1 MTLMHRSTNKGSLAR
16 MAVSRSVLA
25 AALLAMGT
33 TSVLGQDIVVTDEA
47 SEQVVF
53 QADDVVRQDETSPII
68 ASGNVRA
75 AFGGRLLTAERVIY
89 DPATDVVTA
98 YGGVAIYEADGTP
111 FFADEVTL
119 TGDLADGVATNFSAL
134 LESDS
139 RLAASSAVRRRDGRN
154 ELNNAVYTACEV
166 CADDG
171 DAKTPTWQIKA
182 LRVTQD
188 TEDDVIRFR
197 NAVIE
202 VLGVPVFYTPYVQVP
217 DPSVTRQSGF
227 LFPRLGNSTRR
238 GFEVEVP
245 YYLAISDHQDITFNP
260 KVMSSLGILTQGEYR
275 VRTFD
280 AGAVIQAGVIRA
292 EDDAPAEIPDTRFH
306 VFASAFKELPDGW
319 RAQADVNLTSDDDY
333 LQFYDVAPQGS
344 LRDGLDVIRPDRLVS
359 EVSFAR
365 RTDTTLTDI
374 SAITFQSQR
383 SEDDDDFQADALPR
397 ITHQRD
403 YEVLGGDVRLLG
415 NFLYLN
421 RTAGL
426 DTTRAVATA
435 TYERAYTTRGGHRFR
450 GFAELRGDV
459 YRFEDANLGVEG
471 CNVDDTPDAVRD
483 PLDAFDN
490 CRLTLPRDAQD
501 DGFTT
506 AHLLPTVGAEW
517 SYPLAKTTDRATYI
531 VEPRAQ
537 VVLSPETDFGRDVF
551 NEDGQFF
558 QFDDVTLFDWSK
570 GTGFDLFEDGQRLN
584 VGVSGTAVY
593 TNGLTV
599 SGLIGQQFRAQDTDA
614 FGEDRA
620 IEIVDP
626 VTGETRVT
634 ERTFNDTGLG
644 TTTSDYVGN
653 LDIRYGDRFAM
664 TNRFRLDKDDFA
676 LNRGES
682 TLRARLGDV
691 STSLSY
697 LRVERQDITAVGERD
712 EFLTASLAYQLNEHW
727 TIGGGFREDIN
738 RGETTARNLLLRYRD
753 QCTLLTLNYRED
765 NTRGLA
771 FGTDRSII
779 FNIDLLGL

>member
-1 MTLMHRSTNKGSLAR
+1 
-16 MAVSRSVLA
+16 MAASRSALA

-33 TSVLGQDIVVTDEA
+33 TSVLGQDLSVTDEA
-47 SEQVVF
+47 AERVVF
-53 QADDVVRQDETSPII
+53 QADDVGRADEASPIV
-68 ASGNVRA
+68 ATGNVRA
-75 AFGGRLLTAERVIY
+75 SFGGRLLTAERVVY

-98 YGGVAIYEADGTP
+98 SGGVAIYEADGTP
-111 FFADEVTL
+111 FFADDVTL
-119 TGDLADGVATNFSAL
+119 TGDLADGVASNFSAL

-166 CADDG
+166 CAADG
-171 DAKTPTWQIKA
+171 DARTPTWAIKA

-188 TEDDVIRFR
+188 TDDEVIRFR

-202 VLGVPVFYTPYVQVP
+202 VLGVPVFYTPFVQVP
-217 DPSVTRQSGF
+217 DPSVKRQTGF
-227 LFPRLGNSTRR
+227 LFPRLGTSSRR
-238 GFEVEVP
+238 GFEVETP
-245 YYLAISDHQDITFNP
+245 YHVVISDHQDITFSP
-260 KVMSSLGILTQGEYR
+260 KFMTELGVLAQGEYR
-275 VRTFD
+275 VRTHD
-280 AGAVIQAGVIRA
+280 AGAVIQAGLVGA
-292 EDDAPAEIPDTRFH
+292 SDEVLASAPDGEIPEVRGH
-306 VFASAFKELPDGW
+306 VFASAFKALPDGW
-319 RAQADVNLTSDDDY
+319 RAEADINLTSDDDY
-333 LQFYDVAPQGS
+333 LQFYDVAPQGQ
-344 LRDGLDVIRPDRLVS
+344 LRDVLDVIRPDRLVS
-359 EVSFAR
+359 ALSFAK
-365 RTDTTLTDI
+365 RTDRSLTDI

-403 YEVLGGDVRLLG
+403 YRVAGGDLRILG

-435 TYERAYTTRGGHRFR
+435 TFERAHTTRGGHRFR
-450 GFAELRGDV
+450 AFGELRGDV
-459 YRFEDANLGVEG
+459 YRFEDADLGVEG
-471 CNVDDTPDAVRD
+471 CNVNDTDATERD

-490 CRLTLPRDAQD
+490 CRVALPRDARD

-531 VEPRAQ
+531 VEPRVQA
-537 VVLSPETDFGRDVF
+537 VASPTTDFGTDVF

-593 TNGLTV
+593 ASGLTV
-599 SGLIGQQFRAQDTDA
+599 SGLIGQQYRAQSTDA
-614 FGEDRA
+614 FGQDRA
-620 IEIVDP
+620 AFVLDPLTGAVARDP
-626 VTGETRVT
+626 VTGERVVT
-634 ERTFNDTGLG
+634 QVTVNDTGLG
-644 TTTSDYVGN
+644 GTTSDFVGN
-653 LDIRYGDRFAM
+653 FDVRYGSRFSLV
-664 TNRFRLDKDDFA
+664 NRFRFDKDDLT

-682 TLRARLGDV
+682 TLRANVGRF
-691 STSLSY
+691 SSSLSY
-697 LRVERQDITAVGERD
+697 LRVERQGIDVSGERD
-712 EFLTASLAYQLNEHW
+712 EFLTASLAYRINDHW
-727 TIGGGFREDIN
+727 TVGGGFREDLEA
-738 RGETTARNLLLRYRD
+738 GETTARNLLLRYRD

-771 FGTDRSII
+771 FDTDRSIV

>member
-1 MTLMHRSTNKGSLAR
+1 

-33 TSVLGQDIVVTDEA
+33 TTVLGQDIVVTDEA

-53 QADDVVRQDETSPII
+53 QADDVARADEASPII

-75 AFGGRLLTAERVIY
+75 SFGGRLLTAERVVY
-89 DPATDVVTA
+89 DPGTDVVTA

-171 DAKTPTWQIKA
+171 DGITPTWQIKA

-217 DPSVTRQSGF
+217 DPSVKRQSGF
-227 LFPRLGNSTRR
+227 LFPRFGTSSRR

-280 AGAVIQAGVIRA
+280 AGAVIQAGVISTSDEVLA
-292 EDDAPAEIPDTRFH
+292 TAPPGEIPDLRGH

-319 RAQADVNLTSDDDY
+319 RAQADINLTSDDDY

-365 RTDTTLTDI
+365 RTDSTLTDI

-403 YEVLGGDVRLLG
+403 YDVLGGEVRLLG

-435 TYERAYTTRGGHRFR
+435 TYERAYTTRGGHRLR

-459 YRFEDANLGVEG
+459 YRFEDADLGVEG
-471 CNVDDTPDAVRD
+471 CNVDDGA
-483 PLDAFDN
+483 DAFDL
-490 CRLTLPRDAQD
+490 CSRTLPRDASD

-537 VVLSPETDFGRDVF
+537 LVVSPETDFGRDVF

-599 SGLIGQQFRAQDTDA
+599 SGLIGQQFRAQGTDA
-614 FGEDRA
+614 FAEDRA
-620 IEIVDP
+620 VRATDP
-626 VTGETRVT
+626 VTGEPVVI
-634 ERTFNDTGLG
+634 ERTVNDTGLG
-644 TTTSDYVGN
+644 GTTSDYVGN
-653 LDIRYGDRFAM
+653 LDIRYGSRFAM
-664 TNRFRLDKDDFA
+664 TNRFRFDEDDLT

-682 TLRARLGDV
+682 TLRARFGDF

-712 EFLTASLAYQLNEHW
+712 EFLTASLAYQLDDHW
-727 TIGGGFREDIN
+727 TIGGGFREDLEA
-738 RGETTARNLLLRYRD
+738 GETTARNLLLRYRD

-771 FGTDRSII
+771 FGTDRSVV